1 MNGFMFGKM
10 RQSGK
15 ISKNFI
21 LILMLLLILVSVFF
35 MSVGLGSVE
44 IAWHDVLSI
53 LVRETVTEILDIFV
67 GSDAM
72 PEVLKTIVGSDV
84 ISEVYR
90 SIVLNIRLPRALA
103 TIVGGASLAVAGLL
117 LQVFFRN
124 AIVEPFVLGVSSG
137 STLFVG
143 LILLSGAN
151 LGLSYISPAYL
162 FFGAFLG
169 AAAVMLLSVAIAHK
183 VRNVITLLVVGLMIG
198 YIASAATTVL
208 VTFARQEQVRMF
220 VLWTMGS
227 FSGVVW
233 EHLIILIVIAA
244 IALMAS
250 FFMSKPL
257 NAFLLGEEYAK
268 SMGVS
273 IKLFRISI
281 IIISSVLSGIV
292 TAIAGPVAFIGLA
305 VPHIARMI
313 FATSDNRVLIP
324 ASVLIGAALTGLC
337 DLVARLVLAPAEVPI
352 SAVTSFVGAPIVIF
366 LLLKKRN
373 LL

>member
-1 MNGFMFGKM
+1 MQMGK
-10 RQSGK
+10 SGK
-15 ISKNFI
+15 IFKNTIWILTLLFI
-21 LILMLLLILVSVFF
+21 LISVFF
-35 MSVGLGSVE
+35 MNVGFGSVE

-53 LVRETVTEILDIFV
+53 LIGEAITEVSDRL

-72 PEVLKTIVGSDV
+72 PEILKAFAGSDAL
-84 ISEVYR
+84 SEVYS

-143 LILLSGAN
+143 LILLSGAT

-169 AAAVMLLSVAIAHK
+169 AAAVMILSVAIAHR

-208 VTFARQEQVRMF
+208 VSFARQEQVKVF

-233 EHLIILIVIAA
+233 EHVIILIVIAA
-244 IALMAS
+244 IALIAS
-250 FFMSKPL
+250 FLMSKPL
-257 NAFLLGEEYAK
+257 NAFLLGEEYAR

-281 IIISSVLSGIV
+281 IAISSVLSGV
-292 TAIAGPVAFIGLA
+292 VSAIAGPVAFIGLA

-324 ASVLIGAALTGLC
+324 VSALIGAALTGLC
-337 DLVARLVLAPAEVPI
+337 DLAARLVLAPAEVPI

-366 LLLKKRN
+366 LLLRKRN